1 MSVNAGALGQTP
13 DSTLVNGP
21 AQRPSRA
28 PRNRPKVW
36 KVVIYLIT
44 ILIFLVPLACSI
56 KYALLQ
62 KNQKYGFGNFTLIF
76 SDHAIRN
83 SVYLSLELAAI
94 VSAAGVIL
102 LVPTAVLVRLKLPK
116 LSILMDG
123 VTLMPFVV
131 PPIVIA
137 AGMFSMKEGAPL
149 WYDNLLFNH
158 NITTLAPVY
167 LALATP
173 LFYRML
179 DIGLKSIDLHTLVD
193 ASRSLGHGWTS
204 TLVRVVIPNIQTALL
219 GAIFLTIAMV
229 LGELVIADQFSINTF
244 PVQMITASAQL
255 NAPGVPVALAL
266 LAFGFTFLL
275 LFLLTFLARRR
286 GQSIGMGIR

>member
-1 MSVNAGALGQTP
+1 MSVTPAALGRT
-13 DSTLVNGP
+13 SESSLVNSP
-21 AQRPSRA
+21 A
-28 PRNRPKVW
+28 PRRRRDRRSRPKAW
-36 KVVIYLIT
+36 KILIYLIT

-62 KNQKYGFGNFTLIF
+62 KDQKYGLGNFTLVF
-76 SDHAIRN
+76 SDHAIRS
-83 SVYLSLELAAI
+83 SVILSLELAAI
-94 VSAAGVIL
+94 VAAVGTIL
-102 LVPTAVLVRLKLPK
+102 LVPTAVLVRLKLQK

-131 PPIVIA
+131 PPIVIV
-137 AGMFSMKEGAPL
+137 AGMFSLKEGAPL

-167 LALATP
+167 LALSTP

-193 ASRSLGHGWTS
+193 ASRSLGHGWIS

-219 GAIFLTIAMV
+219 GAVFLTIAMV

-286 GQSIGMGIR
+286 GQSIGMGLK